1 MIPDQLTLSIP
12 EIASLI
18 GLSQCVYVLVYMLF
32 RSGDPRRAAVP
43 FVYFSILGIAFFMDF
58 AAGYVGTMWESYPVL
73 QWAFWFY
80 GPPLSVLLLIQVAQI
95 NKMPSLASFWV
106 LLLIPLSYG
115 IAYSFADGSVLC
127 NESIYRCQIFYDW
140 LILTGLLSGA
150 ISMMAMWTLRHIM
163 HDLYALKEGQARYW
177 LIITLIIINLMYMSI
192 MLLSMTPYVLPAD
205 AELIRTILGIAF
217 VYLAGTSLFRI
228 YPQALVLVTRAEKK
242 AGMSDDEKAIAQKI
256 ESLLALEKIYHEP
269 AYGRKDL
276 ARELNVSES
285 IISKVI
291 NVYFGKNFPQLLN
304 ERRVEDAKLLLVET
318 EETIK
323 IICDEVGFNS
333 VPSFNRVFREMTG
346 VTPTDF
352 REENQQIEPKK
363 A

>member
-1 MIPDQLTLSIP
+1 MIPEQLTLSIP

-32 RSGDPRRAAVP
+32 RSGDPKRAAIP
-43 FVYFSILGIAFFMDF
+43 FLYFSFLAVAFFMDF
-58 AAGYVGTMWESYPVL
+58 AAGYVGAMWEAYPVL
-73 QWAFWFY
+73 QWVFWFY
-80 GPPLSVLLLIQVAQI
+80 GPPLSVLLLMQVAQI
-95 NKMPSLASFWV
+95 NRMPSIGSYWV
-106 LLLIPLSYG
+106 LALIPFSYF
-115 IAYSFADGSVLC
+115 ISYSFTETSASCSGSIFKC
-127 NESIYRCQIFYDW
+127 EIFYDW
-140 LILTGLLSGA
+140 LVLTGLLSGA
-150 ISMMAMWTLRHIM
+150 VSMLTMWSLRYIM

-177 LIITLIIINLMYMSI
+177 LIITLVIINLMYMSL
-192 MLLSMTPYVLPAD
+192 MLLSMTPYVSSAD
-205 AELIRTILGIAF
+205 AALIRTILGIAF

-242 AGMSDDEKAIAQKI
+242 AAMSEEERDIAVKI
-256 ESLLALEKIYHEP
+256 EGLLSLEKIYHEP

-276 ARELNVSES
+276 ARELNISES
-285 IISKVI
+285 VVSRVI

-304 ERRVEDAKLLLVET
+304 ERRVEDAKLMLVET
-318 EETIK
+318 HESVK

-346 VTPTDF
+346 ITPSEY
-352 REENQQIEPKK
+352 REQNQK